1 MTGGTAEAR
10 DSWARSGAVWFHLHC
25 GCRSLHCRPLSRHFP
40 LLRPELPLPRDPVS
54 TQHAASRFLLSAH
67 VFTASW
73 NFLMNSHPD

>member
-40 LLRPELPLPRDPVS
+40 LLRPELPLPHDR
-54 TQHAASRFLLSAH
+54 SAH
-67 VFTASW
+67 SMLLRAS
-73 NFLMNSHPD
+73 FSLLTFSLLPGTFS